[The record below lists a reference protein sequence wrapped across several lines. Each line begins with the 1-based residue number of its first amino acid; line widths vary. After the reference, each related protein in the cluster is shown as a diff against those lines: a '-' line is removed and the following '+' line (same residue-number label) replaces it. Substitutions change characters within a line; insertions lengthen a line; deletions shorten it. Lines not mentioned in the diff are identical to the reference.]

1 MGEGAFDG
9 IGPFVEG
16 LSNEVRGKL
25 AHRLTKACEAAPE
38 ARPAAIAL
46 GRLYDPQKRDE
57 ARRILNAMPALPRR
71 HVLAK
76 FSALSR
82 LSKD

>member
-9 IGPFVEG
+9 IGPFADG
-16 LSNEVRGKL
+16 LTNEKRGKL
-25 AHRLTKACEAAPE
+25 ALRLTKACDATPE

-76 FSALSR
+76 YGALSK
-82 LSKD
+82 LSRD